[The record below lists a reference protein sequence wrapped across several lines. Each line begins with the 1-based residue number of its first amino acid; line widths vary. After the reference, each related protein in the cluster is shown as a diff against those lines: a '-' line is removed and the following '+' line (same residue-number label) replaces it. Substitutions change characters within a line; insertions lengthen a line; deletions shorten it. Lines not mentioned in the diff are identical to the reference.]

1 MIGESSPSLYLN
13 ISPGVPEGSCED
25 VLAGL
30 VGWVAQSLHSPYWTG
45 IMLEVPA
52 ALEIVLGRTQ
62 RLKAVTIPLNR
73 AALGRVVAVDVA
85 SDIDSPPYA
94 KSIMDGYAVRSDDAA
109 TSLTVNEEVAA
120 GRMPTRTVGPG
131 QAARVMTGAP
141 IPDGADAVIPHE
153 ETKVSGDRVE
163 IRRPVARG
171 KFILPRAKEM
181 RAGEVVV
188 PAGTKLTPAAFG
200 LLSAVGRTDVSVFPA
215 PRLAII
221 STGDELVEPPIYPGP
236 GQIRNTNGPML
247 VVLTA
252 RTGAESRYLG
262 IARDDK
268 AGLAKLVRDGLDGSD
283 LLVLSGGVSAGK
295 YDFVPDVLRDLGVEA
310 HFHKVRMKP
319 GKPLLFGTRGETL
332 VFGLPGNPVSSFVG
346 FELFVRPAL
355 RKMGGEEIAGPT
367 FVPVPLAENL
377 TTDNDRPTYAPAML
391 KWTSDGLRVSPAG
404 WFGSADLRGLM
415 ATDALISLPAGTVT
429 YAAGFGVSTLPLE
442 L

>member
-1 MIGESSPSLYLN
+1 
-13 ISPGVPEGSCED
+13 
-25 VLAGL
+25 
-30 VGWVAQSLHSPYWTG
+30 
-45 IMLEVPA
+45 MLEVSA
-52 ALEIVLGRTQ
+52 ALEIVLSRAQ
-62 RLKAVTIPLNR
+62 RLTPIAVPRR
-73 AALGRVVAVDVA
+73 APLGRIVAADVA

-94 KSIMDGYAVRSDDAA
+94 KSIMDGYAVRSDDTA
-109 TSLTVNEEVAA
+109 TSLTVIEEVAA

-163 IRRPVARG
+163 IRRPVKKG

-188 PAGTKLTPAAFG
+188 PEGTKLTPAVFG
-200 LLSAVGRTDVSVFPA
+200 LLAAVGKTEVCVYPA

-221 STGDELVEPPIYPGP
+221 STGDELVEAPAPPGP

-247 VVLTA
+247 TA
-252 RTGAESRYLG
+252 LAVRAGAEARYLG

-268 AGLAKLVRDGLDGSD
+268 AGLEKLIRDGLEHSD
-283 LLVLSGGVSAGK
+283 ILALSGGVSAGK
-295 YDFVPDVLRDLGVEA
+295 YDFVPDVLRESGVEA

-355 RKMGGEEIAGPT
+355 RKMGGEAIPGPT
-367 FVPVPLAENL
+367 FVPVPLAEVL
-377 TTDNDRPTYAPAML
+377 KTENDRPTYAPAVL
-391 KWTSDGLRVSPAG
+391 KWTSEGLRASPAG
-404 WFGSADLRGLM
+404 WFGSADLRGLLN
-415 ATDALISLPAGTVT
+415 TDALISLPAGTVS
-429 YAAGFGVSTLPLE
+429 YAAGFAVPTLPLST
-442 L
+442 